1 VHFEHG
7 REYER
12 AIHYLLLSA
21 QTAGRRFAHRE
32 SIELLQHALSL
43 VPKVAAMERTAL
55 ELRALEQIG
64 DAHYALGA
72 MSESARA
79 YQLAATRAEQ
89 AGLAAAHAHA
99 LICQGPPFGLI
110 DPDRAVAVVE
120 RAVQVSAG
128 TDDKPLQA
136 RAQFMAVVLRLLYDT
151 WREADWN
158 TCASLASKV
167 CVPSERCLSEHDE
180 MFYVYVQCLR
190 GKFDEGARAANA
202 KLQETTS
209 LMGYLGAVGARMLA
223 LLFLG
228 EFGEVLQIIRQGR
241 RAMAEKNGYDPWL
254 FVFREAWLHTLGF
267 DFVGA
272 RLLCESLMRT
282 REDIPPAQLKTIAR
296 LASGCIELEHGRYDQ
311 AARYFEEI
319 RDCEVTPKFF
329 LHWYWRM
336 QAQLGLT
343 HVWLASGN
351 LTWPVLGFVPTAI
364 VPPFTVK
371 SMPTACSNG
380 PACDP

>member
-1 VHFEHG
+1 
-7 REYER
+7 
-12 AIHYLLLSA
+12 
-21 QTAGRRFAHRE
+21 
-32 SIELLQHALSL
+32 
-43 VPKVAAMERTAL
+43 
-55 ELRALEQIG
+55 
-64 DAHYALGA
+64 
-72 MSESARA
+72 
-79 YQLAATRAEQ
+79 
-89 AGLAAAHAHA
+89 
-99 LICQGPPFGLI
+99 
-110 DPDRAVAVVE
+110 
-120 RAVQVSAG
+120 VQN
-128 TDDKPLQA
+128 
-136 RAQFMAVVLRLLYDT
+136 
-151 WREADWN
+151 EI
-158 TCASLASKV
+158 
-167 CVPSERCLSEHDE
+167 CLSEHDE

-190 GKFDEGARAANA
+190 GKSDEGARVACA
-202 KLQETTS
+202 KMQETTS

-228 EFGEVLQIIRQGR
+228 EFGEVLHIIRQG

-254 FVFREAWLHTLGF
+254 FIFREAWLHTLGF

-282 REDIPPAQLKTIAR
+282 REDVPPAQLKTIAR

-351 LTWPVLGFVPTAI
+351 LTSARAEAASLLAAALRTAEPTLQAQAWEIKARVAIATDSEREARECIQQALTIVEHFPVPLAAWRVHATAWDLSRLCSEPRSADTHRIHAVAGIDKLASSFGADEPLRRSFLAAAAVRRVLG
-364 VPPFTVK
+364 
-371 SMPTACSNG
+371 
-380 PACDP
+380 